1 MRSDNTQI
9 NKENQSS
16 FVGGKSTEG
25 QSYLKENAK
34 IYNFFKNLTSGKLK
48 S

>member
-1 MRSDNTQI
+1 MRSDNT
-9 NKENQSS
+9 NKENT
-16 FVGGKSTEG
+16 VIEKE
-25 QSYLKENAK
+25 SYLRENAK